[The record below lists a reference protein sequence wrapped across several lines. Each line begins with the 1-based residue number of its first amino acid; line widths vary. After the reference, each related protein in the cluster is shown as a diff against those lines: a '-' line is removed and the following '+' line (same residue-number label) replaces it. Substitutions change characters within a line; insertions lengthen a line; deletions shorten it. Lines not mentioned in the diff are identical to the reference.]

1 MMIMAII
8 IIIIIII
15 CRSNTDR
22 EFESM
27 VGRAGAG

>member
-1 MMIMAII
+1 MMIMAI